1 MLDLEKLEE
10 LKKLDKRRF
19 PKLISELINLIGF
32 EPALKIF
39 VNYSGSHLFIPL
51 YKTTTGELEQLI
63 GDEAFKKISLRYGSE
78 VIWIPSVD
86 VLINSRKIKI
96 RNSSIFN
103 EWKNGALQRELAVK
117 YSVSERTINTV
128 VSKYK
133 P

>member
-10 LKKLDKRRF
+10 LKKLDKRCF

-39 VNYSGSHLFIPL
+39 VNYSGGHLFVPL

>member
-10 LKKLDKRRF
+10 LKKLDKRCF

-39 VNYSGSHLFIPL
+39 VNYSGGHLCIPL
-51 YKTTTGELEQLI
+51 YKSTTGELEQLI

-78 VIWIPSVD
+78 VILLPSASKF
-86 VLINSRKIKI
+86 INDQKIKI
-96 RNSSIFN
+96 RDYAIFN
-103 EWKNGALQRELAVK
+103 DWKNGVTQRDIALK
-117 YSVSERTINTV
+117 YSLTERTINTII
-128 VSKYK
+128 SKYK